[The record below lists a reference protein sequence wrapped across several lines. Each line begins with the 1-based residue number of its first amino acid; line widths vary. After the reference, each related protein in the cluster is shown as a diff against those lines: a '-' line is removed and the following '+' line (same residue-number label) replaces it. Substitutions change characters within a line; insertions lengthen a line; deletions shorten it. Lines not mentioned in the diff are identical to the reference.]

1 MNKYLVKIAGVAE
14 DQSREAIYLAD
25 QEDRPYQYLTPEK
38 KQLAEAGAIGGAT
51 YLGSKA
57 LGHVHA
63 GFGKAAPGL
72 ALATGLYDMTNL
84 GSKVKESQRE
94 RERVGAS
101 RVRNYLRNL
110 QQEQQLQKQ
119 ADDTGYFEPAAVGA
133 VAGGLTGA
141 LAGGSL
147 GLAGGEMALDSQ
159 RQVNEISNRV
169 NAYFKKVPLV
179 TLPEI
184 ETTNPSRVKSLMKGI
199 GKGLKYGAMAGAPLG
214 ASLFVYDQYK
224 RNQHEKEA
232 MSNVYLEKIAMSYV
246 DTAVD
251 DTKTGAKAGLM
262 LGAALPAVMGR
273 GLGSVIAK
281 GTTGAMLGVGVG
293 LAASI
298 PHHLIRDKKQPLPRS
313 SPIARPIYDSA
324 VEGGKTGL
332 VTGAGIGASLSAL
345 GAGIGSGVLYSR
357 FKKGLPPTSAA
368 LKDGTKTAVEVTSLG
383 QAAKNVLKA
392 GVTGGFTG
400 AMTGLPYGVGLGV
413 PLGAATS
420 LANDYNNR
428 YLQKAAEE
436 LQSTEDESIRPR
448 YTVTAKGREISLLPG
463 MAGYVVGKNLVK
475 HFLPNNPYLT
485 TAAGAAAALAA
496 GYGLGKNVTTTMYKE
511 AEDWSP
517 DSYARRLGYSNPKA
531 DAVKAGLTASLFYPV
546 SSEQN
551 TSQNLGSLAATG
563 LSAHQAH
570 EEAVMKNQII
580 QELLQAQEHGIKT
593 GDMSIFE
600 SLRDEF
606 LSDVG
611 SDRLAGRILGGISG
625 AALGGMLGHAVGNS
639 GAALATGALVG
650 TGLGALGLG
659 YVAGKGAEK
668 ENRQTNKLLDSRH
681 SHLAA
686 LLSKTAEEIAHDY
699 KPALAAGGIDA
710 AMGLGLG
717 ALGQQISKHYLG
729 GKYAPLVIGG
739 LEGTAAMAATDIYQR
754 KHEAEMRAL
763 QERLQG

>member
-1 MNKYLVKIAGVAE
+1 MNKYLEKVAG
-14 DQSREAIYLAD
+14 
-25 QEDRPYQYLTPEK
+25 
-38 KQLAEAGAIGGAT
+38 
-51 YLGSKA
+51 
-57 LGHVHA
+57 
-63 GFGKAAPGL
+63 
-72 ALATGLYDMTNL
+72 
-84 GSKVKESQRE
+84 
-94 RERVGAS
+94 
-101 RVRNYLRNL
+101 
-110 QQEQQLQKQ
+110 
-119 ADDTGYFEPAAVGA
+119 DTGYFEPAAVGA

-159 RQVNEISNRV
+159 RQVNEISNKI
-169 NAYFKKVPLV
+169 NSYFKKVPLV

-184 ETTNPSRVKSLMKGI
+184 QTTNPSRGMSLLKGI

-232 MSNVYLEKIAMSYV
+232 MSNLYLEKIAMSYS

-251 DTKTGAKAGLM
+251 DLKTGAKAGLL
-262 LGAALPAVMGR
+262 LGSVVPAVFGR
-273 GLGSVIAK
+273 GLPSVIAK
-281 GTTGAMLGVGVG
+281 GAKGMALGAGAG

-298 PHHLIRDKKQPLPRS
+298 PHHLMRDKTQPS
-313 SPIARPIYDSA
+313 IKSAPILRPIYEHT
-324 VEGGKTGL
+324 VEGGKSGL
-332 VTGAGIGASLSAL
+332 LTGAGIGAGLGAL
-345 GAGIGSGVLYSR
+345 GGGIGSALLYSR
-357 FKKGLPPTSAA
+357 FKKGLPPRMYT
-368 LKDGTKTAVEVTSLG
+368 LKDGTQAAAEVTSLG
-383 QAAKNVLKA
+383 QVAKDVLKGA
-392 GVTGGFTG
+392 TVGAVPGGL
-400 AMTGLPYGVGLGV
+400 MGLSYGVGMGA
-413 PLGAATS
+413 PMGAATS
-420 LANDYNNR
+420 LAQDYNNR
-428 YLQKAAEE
+428 YLQKA
-436 LQSTEDESIRPR
+436 
-448 YTVTAKGREISLLPG
+448 
-463 MAGYVVGKNLVK
+463 
-475 HFLPNNPYLT
+475 
-485 TAAGAAAALAA
+485 
-496 GYGLGKNVTTTMYKE
+496 

-551 TSQNLGSLAATG
+551 ASQNIGSLAATG

-606 LSDVG
+606 LNDVP

-639 GAALATGALVG
+639 GAALATGALLG

-659 YVAGKGAEK
+659 YAAGKGAEK

-717 ALGQQISKHYLG
+717 ALGQQISKRYLG